1 MNSRIPTFA
10 VALLATVALVGCGS
24 DDETAD
30 STGDS
35 TAATAAGA
43 GTESSVATA
52 AAIAVNLTADGCDP
66 TSFEAAAGDISF
78 AVVNA
83 VTDSDLKQEFE
94 ILTAEPKI
102 LAEEFFE
109 KGEARDVVITLP
121 AGDYEVICG
130 APSSQRATLTVTGA
144 GGENTAELKVDPA
157 ALEANVAEYTEYV
170 NAQLDEMVSS
180 NAAFHDAILAGDL
193 ESAKSLYMPSRV
205 QWERIE
211 PIAELFPDSDAAMDA
226 RADDFE
232 QAEEDPAFTGWH
244 RLEYLMFE
252 QNTLDGAEP
261 FADQL
266 VADIDTLVGLLAT
279 ITIDPATMV
288 NGSAGLIEEAANGKI
303 TGEEERY
310 AKTDLLTFASNLE
323 GARTIVDINAELLQG
338 VDQPLYDAIIASFDA
353 IDAALAKYANA
364 DGTYQSYDNLTD
376 ADRRPI
382 QAELATLSENLAQV
396 SGAFGLE
403 VS

>member
-1 MNSRIPTFA
+1 VV
-10 VALLATVALVGCGS
+10 VALTANGC
-24 DDETAD
+24 E
-30 STGDS
+30 
-35 TAATAAGA
+35 
-43 GTESSVATA
+43 
-52 AAIAVNLTADGCDP
+52 P
-66 TSFEAAAGDISF
+66 TTLEAAAGDITF
-78 AVVNA
+78 AITNG

-109 KGEARDVVITLP
+109 KGEARDVVISLP
-121 AGDYEVICG
+121 AGDYAVICG
-130 APSSQRATLTVTGA
+130 APSSPRAALTVTGA
-144 GGENTAELKVDPA
+144 GGESTAELLVDPA
-157 ALEANVAEYTEYV
+157 ALQANVDTYTAFVHE
-170 NAQLDEMVSS
+170 QLDAMVVA
-180 NAAFHDAILAGDL
+180 NAAFHDAIVAGDL
-193 ESAKSLYMPSRV
+193 ELAKSLYMPSRV

-252 QNTLDGAEP
+252 KNTLDGAVP

-266 VADIDTLVGLLAT
+266 VADIDTLVGLLGT

-323 GARTIVDINAELLQG
+323 GARTIVDINAELLQS
-338 VDQPLYDAIIASFDA
+338 VDQPLYDAIIASFDQ
-353 IDAALAKYANA
+353 IDQGLAKYANG
-364 DGTYQSYDNLTD
+364 DGTYQSYDELTD

-382 QAELATLSENLAQV
+382 QAELATLSENLARV